1 MWYDDCDC
9 SAGLAIQGE
18 YVYTAARGSVT
29 SAEALRFPFIP
40 LITLTNAF
48 LRFPFMTNVVT
59 DTHFYQVLEPSHC
72 IEFVLVAFFSLYS
85 SDCVYLVR

>member
-59 DTHFYQVLEPSHC
+59 DTHFYQVPELPSLCRARARCILLLILERLC
-72 IEFVLVAFFSLYS
+72 
-85 SDCVYLVR
+85 LVR